1 MPNIKDLSTQNI
13 AYYPS
18 SISPHPHST
27 KLYVAEIDTQVVLF
41 LEHMMLLHISRPLYM
56 LALCL
61 ASQVALVVK
70 NPLAN
75 AGAAEDAGSILGQEN
90 PLEEGTATHLSLLA
104 QRILWMEKPGGL
116 QPMGSQRAGH
126 G

>member
-1 MPNIKDLSTQNI
+1 MT
-13 AYYPS
+13 
-18 SISPHPHST
+18 
-27 KLYVAEIDTQVVLF
+27 
-41 LEHMMLLHISRPLYM
+41 
-56 LALCL
+56 
-61 ASQVALVVK
+61 LVVK